1 MNAVALLDKAS
12 TPQQARALSGAELSL
27 SQSDPLV
34 PRMHRTAAA
43 SSSSEPAR
51 RRTAAADMP
60 RPRRRRRD
68 DLQHLRKVNMAP
80 ATDLHAQKKR
90 ERTRNGVAPVAFAGV
105 EMSVRALEGG
115 GCHVV
120 VRLPACAGLP

>member
-1 MNAVALLDKAS
+1 MKAAALLEAS

-34 PRMHRTAAA
+34 PRMYRTAAV

-51 RRTAAADMP
+51 RWAAAADMP

-68 DLQHLRKVNMAP
+68 DLQHLRKVNVAP
-80 ATDLHAQKKR
+80 ATDLHAQMR
-90 ERTRNGVAPVAFAGV
+90 ARVAPVAFAGV

-115 GCHVV
+115 GCHAV

>member
-34 PRMHRTAAA
+34 PRVYRTAAA
-43 SSSSEPAR
+43 SSGSEPTR
-51 RRTAAADMP
+51 RRTATADMP

-68 DLQHLRKVNMAP
+68 DLQHLRKVNVAP
-80 ATDLHAQKKR
+80 ATDLHAQMR
-90 ERTRNGVAPVAFAGV
+90 ARVAPVAFAGV

-115 GCHVV
+115 GCHAV

>member
-34 PRMHRTAAA
+34 PHVHRTAAA
-43 SSSSEPAR
+43 SSGSEPTR
-51 RRTAAADMP
+51 RRTATADMP

-80 ATDLHAQKKR
+80 ATDLHAQMR
-90 ERTRNGVAPVAFAGV
+90 ARVAPVAFAGV

-115 GCHVV
+115 GCHAV